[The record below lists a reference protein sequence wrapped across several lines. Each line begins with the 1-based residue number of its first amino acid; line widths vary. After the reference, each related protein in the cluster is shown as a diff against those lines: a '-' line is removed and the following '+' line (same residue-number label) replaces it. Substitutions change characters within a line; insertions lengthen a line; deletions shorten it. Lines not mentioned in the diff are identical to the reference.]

1 MPRAALVLAIG
12 IVLGAAVAVYV
23 EATRS
28 PVPNLEVREAAP
40 RTASTSTSVAAPRA
54 EPDANAVDALAVRPL
69 STAVRA
75 AFYAAVARAD
85 ARGIET
91 LLIAAR
97 ALSDRETRAFALDV
111 LLARYAELDP
121 SEAVAAAKELDV
133 PAASLVPLY
142 HAWLATA
149 SSAALASL
157 GAIEDP
163 KKMEVATGLLALV
176 SDDDQLVARISALLP
191 PLTSRALYVNAL
203 GQLARTSPV
212 EALARARKIADT
224 AQRKEAVNRVLS
236 MWAMSDPR
244 TVADYLAGL
253 DAEGRRDA
261 AQNGV
266 WFRIASAAPEL
277 ALERA
282 ETLPEDL
289 RANVQGTAIQVL
301 AQRDPKAALAWF
313 AQMPRGVAA
322 RAGTLPTIARTY
334 ATRDA
339 EGALAWARSLQPPEP
354 GVMAAVIS
362 GIADT
367 DPARAFDLASEL
379 SSPMEQTQALQS
391 VVSTTVMRDPASAVS
406 LLERLLASPN
416 SAQRQGLVQMAL
428 STLASRDPSKA
439 AEWLIANPGQST
451 EAVMQVASGYARTDP
466 ARAASYS
473 SRLTGDARVAWLRGV
488 ASAYAQVDSR
498 GALEWVEQLRGTAE
512 YDEAAFAIV
521 QSAPQDPAAAARL
534 LESIG
539 RDDYQ
544 RNGVGAVAM
553 RWTNIDPAAAA
564 NWATNLRDP
573 TQRMLAVQMVASNWA
588 TQNASAAR
596 EWVLSQPS
604 SQARDTALV
613 ALISST
619 ARFAPPDASLLGD
632 FSTEQSRFSAV
643 QAAAIAIAQR
653 DADGARAFVE
663 SNLTDPQQR
672 ERLLSM
678 VSQFAAR
685 RVGVPAG
692 PFVGSAFATG
702 LMPTGPMPTGVLPPG
717 AVGQRPGL
725 TQVIVNGAGG
735 VQALPPRPAG
745 SPAQATPR

>member
-12 IVLGAAVAVYV
+12 IVLGAAVAAYV
-23 EATRS
+23 EAPRS
-28 PVPNLEVREAAP
+28 PVPSVEVREAAP
-40 RTASTSTSVAAPRA
+40 RTVSTSTSAPTPHA
-54 EPDANAVDALAVRPL
+54 EPDANTVDALAVRPR

-85 ARGIET
+85 ARGVET

-133 PAASLVPLY
+133 PTASLVPLY
-142 HAWLATA
+142 HAWLDTS

-191 PLTSRALYVNAL
+191 PQTSRALYANAL
-203 GQLARTSPV
+203 GQLARTSPA
-212 EALARARKIADT
+212 EALARARKIADS
-224 AQRKEAVNRVLS
+224 AQRKDAVNRVLS

-244 TVADYLAGL
+244 AVADYLAGL

-261 AQNGV
+261 AQSGV
-266 WFRIASAAPEL
+266 WYQIAAAAPEL

-282 ETLPEDL
+282 DTLPENIRTGAQASAL
-289 RANVQGTAIQVL
+289 QAL
-301 AQRDPKAALAWF
+301 AQRDPKAALARL
-313 AQMPRGVAA
+313 AQMPRGVPG
-322 RAGTLPTIARTY
+322 RDGIVPMIARSY
-334 ATRDA
+334 AMRDA

-362 GIADT
+362 GMADK
-367 DPARAFDLASEL
+367 DPARAFDLASEIA
-379 SSPMEQTQALQS
+379 SPMEQTQALQS
-391 VVSTTVMRDPASAVS
+391 VVSSAVLRDPASIGP
-406 LLERLLASPN
+406 LLDRVLAMPN
-416 SAQRQGLVQMAL
+416 GAQRQALVQMAIG
-428 STLASRDPSKA
+428 SLASSDPGKA
-439 AEWLIANPGQST
+439 AEWLIANPGQSSDIVT
-451 EAVMQVASGYARTDP
+451 QVASAYGRTDP

-473 SRLTGDARVAWLRGV
+473 SRLAGDARVAWLRGV
-488 ASAYAQVDSR
+488 ATAYAQVDSR
-498 GALEWVEQLRGTAE
+498 GALEWVEQLRGTPE

-521 QSAPQDPAAAARL
+521 QSATPQDPAASARL

-553 RWTNIDPAAAA
+553 RWANTDPAAAA

-588 TQNASAAR
+588 NQNASAAK

-604 SQARDTALV
+604 GQARDTALV
-613 ALISST
+613 ALISSA
-619 ARFAPPDASLLGD
+619 ARFAPPDASLLAD
-632 FSTEQSRFSAV
+632 FSTEQGRFSGV
-643 QAAAIAIAQR
+643 QAAAIAISQR
-653 DADGARAFVE
+653 DPDGARAFVE

-685 RVGVPAG
+685 RAG
-692 PFVGSAFATG
+692 MPVSPFVGAAYA
-702 LMPTGPMPTGVLPPG
+702 TGPMPTGALPPG
-717 AVGQRPGL
+717 AMAPRPGL
-725 TQVIVNGAGG
+725 TQAIVNGVGG
-735 VQALPPRPAG
+735 AQALPPRPGG